1 MEPAQTE
8 EDYDDD
14 EDEEIRCICGNN
26 NPKDKR
32 AFIGCDECSVWQHNV
47 CMGMPEDEEDVP
59 DSYLCERCGPDD
71 HKETLQAIERGERIW
86 EARNKI
92 YANEKK
98 MSKNRKGKGVK
109 PGWLKRDVPDGE
121 EQAEV
126 KEETPSLEAG
136 SKRKRAEVVQEAP
149 PPPPQE
155 VKSEEDEKPTRA
167 SRQDKRRKPS
177 APPPD
182 VDTAIVEIDSLPAD
196 RKKIAEALSKV
207 IADDVNARTKS
218 GAFRIPDGHTAKSLG
233 EYHAVRIE
241 YAMKMNHEGP
251 SNQAYKDQFRAL
263 FANLKKNQVLLQRL
277 FEGSMTADEL
287 STMSSSD
294 MASEELQKERAAM
307 KEQLDRQAVA
317 VQQEGPRYR
326 RTHKGDELIEEVN
339 QGMGESGDGSAAP
352 VRERTSMVDTEMTDA
367 GSPTTVKMDGAGS
380 PTTEGQPLR
389 VDTRRRESMTAS
401 AHERRQSSQQFDMNN
416 IWAKTAQSPTMPS
429 SGPRPMQMPP
439 RRRSS
444 VQVSQ
449 QADAGTKDDVDIDRM
464 LQDDD
469 EETYS
474 PADYTGGDAIVWRGQ
489 LVQGADNVSP
499 TVNARYVAGRD
510 ITSTVAW
517 RDLLPSKMAVDG
529 RLRVDKAE
537 EYLCSLQWSSNSDVS
552 VLALTPYDDAEGFEG
567 VFQYFKS
574 RERYA
579 VVKNDKPAMVKDLY
593 IIPLDAGAEMPE
605 HINLLEFNR
614 LGQRVEEKCLLATF
628 VISRSPETPSASQQ
642 PAADSSSQ
650 SQGQTASGVNGH
662 HLPQHMRAG
671 PSGSPLNASGATF
684 SPTNTAYGGASIPPN
699 PYTPTPPQSSGMPPQ
714 HALPA
719 QQQQAPQPSAN
730 PLVNEILGSLQY
742 APTAV
747 QVVAADPA
755 ISREKLLHLRR
766 IMEEDLSTRTDISKL
781 AERLFAEG

>member
-1 MEPAQTE
+1 
-8 EDYDDD
+8 
-14 EDEEIRCICGNN
+14 
-26 NPKDKR
+26 
-32 AFIGCDECSVWQHNV
+32 
-47 CMGMPEDEEDVP
+47 MGMPEDDEDVP

-71 HKETLQAIERGERIW
+71 HKETLQAMERGEKIW
-86 EARNKI
+86 EVRNKI

-98 MSKNRKGKGVK
+98 MSKNRKGRSVK
-109 PGWLKRDVPDGE
+109 PGWLKKDVPDAE
-121 EQAEV
+121 EQQEV

-136 SKRKRAEVVQEAP
+136 SKRKRGEEVKEE

-155 VKSEEDEKPTRA
+155 VKNKEDEKPTRA
-167 SRQDKRRKPS
+167 LRQDKRRKPS

-182 VDTAIVEIDSLPAD
+182 VDTALVEIDSLPAD
-196 RKKIAEALSKV
+196 RRKTAEALSKV
-207 IADDVNARTKS
+207 IADDINARTKS
-218 GAFRIPDGHTAKSLG
+218 GTFRIPDGHTAKSLG

-241 YAMKMNHEGP
+241 YGLKMNHEGP

-277 FEGSMTADEL
+277 FDGSMTADEL

-326 RTHKGDELIEEVN
+326 RTHKGDELIEDVN
-339 QGMGESGDGSAAP
+339 QGVGESAAGNAAP
-352 VRERTSMVDTEMTDA
+352 VRERTSMADTEMTDA
-367 GSPTTVKMDGAGS
+367 GSPTSPKVSGAGS

-389 VDTRRRESMTAS
+389 VDTRRRESMTTS

-416 IWAKTAQSPTMPS
+416 IWAKTAQSPTLAP

-444 VQVSQ
+444 VQASQ
-449 QADAGTKDDVDIDRM
+449 QADVGTKHDADIDRM

-474 PADYTGGDAIVWRGQ
+474 PADYTGADAIVWRGQ

-517 RDLLPSKMAVDG
+517 RDLLPAKMAVDG

-552 VLALTPYDDAEGFEG
+552 VLALTPYDDAEGFES

-593 IIPLDAGAEMPE
+593 IIPLDADAEMPE

-614 LGQRVEEKCLLATF
+614 LGERVEEKCLLATF
-628 VISRSPETPSASQQ
+628 VISRSPETPSISQQ
-642 PAADSSSQ
+642 AISDFSSQ
-650 SQGQTASGVNGH
+650 TQAQGPGGMNGH
-662 HLPQHMRAG
+662 SLPQHMRAG

-684 SPTNTAYGGASIPPN
+684 SPTNTAYGGASGIPPN
-699 PYTPTPPQSSGMPPQ
+699 PYTPTPPQSSAMPGMPPQ
-714 HALPA
+714 QP
-719 QQQQAPQPSAN
+719 QPQPSAN

-742 APTAV
+742 APTAL
-747 QVVAADPA
+747 QVVAADPN
-755 ISREKLLHLRR
+755 ISREKLEHLRR
-766 IMEEDLSTRTDISKL
+766 IMEEDPSSRTDISKL
-781 AERLFAEG
+781 AQRLFAEG